1 MTSPTR
7 RVRFPQSYSGSNSS
21 PTATGAPSWR
31 PRSTPVGSGPSASV
45 RSRWSLS
52 GQSPSA
58 TSRANS
64 VPSSNR
70 ASLLGRYRTA
80 QTRAT
85 DIEPAR
91 GSTLAQR
98 VQAAR
103 QGKQI
108 RNARTTQ
115 ARQDSTQ
122 RKQRTAEGRLQQ
134 RLTRVA
140 KAREQYQEVT
150 NNRRRQAALDA
161 KNNALGGGAFSA
173 GDDPNGVQAAVRP
186 GLDSDGGAT
195 GSSGSGAG
203 SGGEYDDGYGDGYHD
218 GWHDGYGYGSH
229 SIFWGCYSSWGWNSW
244 GWLSCPI
251 YCSSF
256 WWHSWWWGGGHSYWG
271 WWPSRYSWYGPM
283 VPYGYYPETT
293 TIVIEAEPEVIYVE
307 QAPQAVAQEAIPLG
321 EVVVPAAAGTPQ
333 GQVDQARQEELNRVA
348 QHYLTLGDEAFRAG
362 RFSDAASHYSRA
374 VEFAPK
380 IGILHLVLSD
390 ALMAIGDYR
399 WAAAELRVALE
410 LDPSLALHVV
420 DKHTFY
426 GDPVQFDQQLATLER
441 YLSDHFLDEDA
452 RLLLA
457 GNYHF
462 GGRPAAAVDLLESP
476 FSAAVVS
483 TGPGAV
489 LLEAARSI
497 QHGTPALQ
505 GEEN

>member
-1 MTSPTR
+1 
-7 RVRFPQSYSGSNSS
+7 
-21 PTATGAPSWR
+21 
-31 PRSTPVGSGPSASV
+31 
-45 RSRWSLS
+45 
-52 GQSPSA
+52 
-58 TSRANS
+58 
-64 VPSSNR
+64 
-70 ASLLGRYRTA
+70 
-80 QTRAT
+80 
-85 DIEPAR
+85 
-91 GSTLAQR
+91 

-108 RNARTTQ
+108 RNARSTQ

-122 RKQRTAEGRLQQ
+122 RKQRVAEGRVQQ
-134 RLTRVA
+134 HLTRVA
-140 KAREQYQEVT
+140 KAREQYQQVS

-161 KNNALGGGAFSA
+161 KNNALGGGTLSA
-173 GDDPNGVQAAVRP
+173 GDDPNGVQGAVRP

-195 GSSGSGAG
+195 GGSGSGAG
-203 SGGEYDDGYGDGYHD
+203 SGDGYDDGYGDGYHD
-218 GWHDGYGYGSH
+218 GWHDGHGYGSH

-244 GWLSCPI
+244 GWLSGPI
-251 YCSSF
+251 YCSSL
-256 WWHSWWWGGGHSYWG
+256 WWHSWWWSGGHSYWG
-271 WWPSRYSWYGPM
+271 WWPSSYSWYGPW
-283 VPYGYYPETT
+283 VPHGYYPQTT
-293 TIVIEAEPEVIYVE
+293 TVVIEAEPEVIYVE
-307 QAPQAVAQEAIPLG
+307 QAPQAVAQQAIPLG
-321 EVVVPAAAGTPQ
+321 ELVVPAVAATPSVQ
-333 GQVDQARQEELNRVA
+333 EDQARQEELNRVA
-348 QHYLTLGDEAFRAG
+348 HHYLTLGDEAFRAG

-390 ALMAIGDYR
+390 ALMAIGNYR

-426 GDPVQFDQQLATLER
+426 GDPIQFDQQLATLER

-476 FSAAVVS
+476 FSGAVVS

-497 QHGTPALQ
+497 QHGTPVRQ